1 MISQSNTGSNVDM
14 VKLQI
19 FDEVANKVSGFLIA
33 CSIYIR
39 MKMRNVTVKEQIQW
53 DLLYIQRRS
62 VDM

>member
-1 MISQSNTGSNVDM
+1 M

-33 CSIYIR
+33 CRLYIR